1 MEKMPLFLALKT
13 ILLSHKKPNITAGH
27 QEFMFIITGNSI
39 YFTNILSVIHT
50 YVKES
55 ALRKKSKSK
64 SPKYICI
71 IVRKF
76 TKSILWFFRKQEL

>member
-50 YVKES
+50 YVKDS
-55 ALRKKSKSK
+55 ALGKSTRVKDPNISA
-64 SPKYICI
+64 
-71 IVRKF
+71 
-76 TKSILWFFRKQEL
+76 